1 MASPRDFETTVAPTW
16 CPGCGDFGIWV
27 ALKEALAGANL
38 EPWQVQIV
46 YGIGCSGNMTS
57 FVHAYGFHALHG
69 RSLPVATGIRLANP
83 KLPVICVAGDGD
95 TYGIGVGH
103 LVHAARRNLD
113 IVMLVHDNMVY
124 GLTKGQTSPTSPHG
138 FKTDSTPEGAIE
150 VPENPLALALSA
162 GATFVA
168 RGFAGNAPHL
178 AGLIR
183 AGLDHRGFAL
193 IDVLQPCVTFNH
205 IQTYHWFYDRV
216 AYLDGSGHDVANR
229 ADAWKLAQ
237 AGAEMS
243 GTERIPVGLLF
254 QERRPTYE
262 EQVSELADGPLA
274 QRTAAR
280 DISSLYTHFR

>member
-1 MASPRDFETTVAPTW
+1 MANPHDFTTRTPPTW

-27 ALKEALAGANL
+27 ALRTALVGAGLDPA
-38 EPWQVQIV
+38 QVQIV
-46 YGIGCSGNMTS
+46 YGIGCSGNMAS

-83 KLPVICVAGDGD
+83 NLPVICVAGDGD

-113 IVMLVHDNMVY
+113 IVMLVHDNQVY

-138 FKTDSTPEGAIE
+138 FKSDSTPEGAIE
-150 VPENPLALALSA
+150 LPENPLAVALSA

-168 RGFAGNAPHL
+168 RGFAANADHL

-183 AGLDHRGFAL
+183 QGLDHRGFAL

-205 IQTYHWFYDRV
+205 LQTYQWFYDRV
-216 AYLDGSGHDVANR
+216 AYLDGSSHDAHNR
-229 ADAWKLAQ
+229 ADAWKLTQ
-237 AGAEMS
+237 AGASMS
-243 GTERIPVGLLF
+243 GTERIPVGLLY

-262 EQVSELADGPLA
+262 EQVTELAAGPLA
-274 QRTAAR
+274 ARAATR
-280 DISSLYTHFR
+280 DISALFESFR

>member
-1 MASPRDFETTVAPTW
+1 MAKPRDFETSTPPTW

-46 YGIGCSGNMTS
+46 YGIGCSGNMAS
-57 FVHAYGFHALHG
+57 FVHTYGFHALHG

-83 KLPVICVAGDGD
+83 NLPVICVAGDGD

-124 GLTKGQTSPTSPHG
+124 GLTKGQASPTSPHG

-205 IQTYHWFYDRV
+205 VQTYHWFYDRV
-216 AYLDGSGHDVANR
+216 AYLDGSGHDVTNR

-243 GTERIPVGLLF
+243 GTEKIPVGVLF

-274 QRTAAR
+274 PRTAAR
-280 DISSLYTHFR
+280 DISSLYPHFR